1 MTMAKR
7 RRYGGFSLIEVLM
20 AVGTLA
26 IGMIFI
32 AGTFLVAIHL
42 TTVSSERTIATVVAN
57 EAFAKVKLFGV
68 DLADPKLAD
77 DHLWPLEDLVPSPV
91 DPDEFAYPSTPTL
104 PDKQYFWS
112 ALCRRYPSDPNHDVQ
127 VTVFVSRKVGAATL
141 YEGPGGPIDRPVV
154 MPVPMP
160 VGVSRTVRP
169 DVLTIIDDPAT
180 RGIDETTWINDGYT
194 IVEDSTGEKYRV
206 IERAPA
212 GGALNEI
219 KLDAPWDPLKRYPNP
234 AIVWVV
240 PPPIGRG
247 KGPCIAV
254 YQTVIRF

>member
-7 RRYGGFSLIEVLM
+7 RRYGGFSLVEVLM

-32 AGTFLVAIHL
+32 AGTFLVGIHL
-42 TTVSSERTIATVVAN
+42 TTVSTERTIATVVAN
-57 EAFAKVKLFGV
+57 EAFAKVELFGV
-68 DLADPKLAD
+68 DMRDPCVYEQKLFGYEVRAAFG
-77 DHLWPLEDLVPSPV
+77 PV
-91 DPDEFAYPSTPTL
+91 DANEFAYPSTRTL

-112 ALCRRYPSDPNHDVQ
+112 ALCRLYPSDPNHDVQ

-154 MPVPMP
+154 MPVA
-160 VGVSRTVRP
+160 VAG
-169 DVLTIIDDPAT
+169 DLGGNVLTITGDPRWT
-180 RGIDETTWINDGYT
+180 RWISAGCT
-194 IVEDSTGEKYRV
+194 IAEDSTGEIYRV
-206 IERAPA
+206 VDNGPGPA
-212 GGALNEI
+212 EILLDPDKPWLGGN
-219 KLDAPWDPLKRYPNP
+219 K
-234 AIVWVV
+234 VWVV

-254 YQTVIRF
+254 YQKVIRF